1 MSQKSTGSIDKL
13 VGARVRARRLQIGM
27 SQEKLAELLGLTFQ
41 QVQKY
46 EKGANRISIGR
57 LIAIAKAL
65 QVSISYF
72 LEDAGEADD
81 WIENLVSDKDTIRL
95 VQDFRQI
102 RSPIMRQAILDLI
115 RASVEEDPGVGVR
128 RRASVSRPA

>member
-72 LEDAGEADD
+72 LEDAGEAED

-115 RASVEEDPGVGVR
+115 RASLDE
-128 RRASVSRPA
+128 

>member
-1 MSQKSTGSIDKL
+1 MSQKKTGEADQRIGERL
-13 VGARVRARRLQIGM
+13 RAFRLLRGM
-27 SQEKLAELLGLTFQ
+27 SQEGLAERLGVTFQ

-128 RRASVSRPA
+128 RRASVSRTA